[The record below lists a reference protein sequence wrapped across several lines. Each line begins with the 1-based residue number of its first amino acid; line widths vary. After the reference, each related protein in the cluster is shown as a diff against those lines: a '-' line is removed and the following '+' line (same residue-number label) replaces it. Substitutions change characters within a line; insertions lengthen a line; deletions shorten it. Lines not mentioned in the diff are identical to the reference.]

1 MIPEPLGHA
10 PADSPVP
17 FIEVRRL
24 TKRFPGTLAL
34 SGVDLRVH
42 PGEVIAV
49 IGENGAGKSTLMKI
63 LAGVLAADEGDIELD
78 GQAARLA
85 SVRQATDMGIA
96 LIHQELSLLANL
108 SVAANLFLGR
118 EPNRAGWMHKSGMHA
133 ESVRLLKRVGLE
145 IDPGRLVSTL
155 PIGQRQLVEVA
166 RALATDA
173 RLLIMDEPTSSLS
186 EQEVETLFGVIGEL
200 KAKGVAVLYVSHR
213 LGEVEAIA
221 DRVVVLRDG
230 EVTGRLTG
238 REIVRRKMVQCMVGR
253 DIARSHMRMK
263 REFGEVAL
271 KVDRLQYGAGRDRV
285 LSVTIREGEIVGL
298 AGLVGSGRSTLLRTL
313 FGIESHSGG
322 SIWINGQPVR
332 PGSPK
337 SAIAAG
343 MGLVPEDR
351 AAQGLVLNM
360 ETRPNISLGALH
372 QHLIWKGWLNRPW
385 ERQAARTMTSQLG
398 IRGVRDGKL
407 ARLLSGGNQQKVVL
421 GKWLLLAPKVLL
433 LDEPTRGIDL
443 AAKREIYQVVEEL
456 AGRGMAIMFASSEME
471 ELLALA
477 DRVLVMHQWGL
488 AGELAE
494 DELSE
499 ESIMHLATGHKA
511 RA

>member
-1 MIPEPLGHA
+1 VIPEPPGYA
-10 PADSPVP
+10 PAVSPAP
-17 FIEVRRL
+17 FLEVHRL

-63 LAGVLAADEGDIELD
+63 LAGVLAADEGAIELD
-78 GQAARLA
+78 GQAAQLA
-85 SVRQATDMGIA
+85 SVRQATDLGIA

-118 EPNRAGWMHKSGMHA
+118 EPNKAGWMDKSRMHTD
-133 ESVRLLKRVGLE
+133 SVRLLEKVGLN
-145 IDPGRLVSTL
+145 IDPGNPVSTL
-155 PIGQRQLVEVA
+155 TIGQRQLVEVA
-166 RALATDA
+166 RALAMDA

-186 EQEVETLFGVIGEL
+186 AQEVDTLFGVIGEL
-200 KAKGVAVLYVSHR
+200 KAKDVAVLYVSHR
-213 LGEVEAIA
+213 LTEVEAIA

-238 REIVRRKMVQCMVGR
+238 REIVRRKMVRCMVGR
-253 DIARSHMRMK
+253 DIARTHTRMK
-263 REFGEVAL
+263 RKPGAVVL
-271 KVDRLQYGAGRDRV
+271 NVDRLQYGVGRDSS
-285 LSVTIREGEIVGL
+285 LSFSIRAGEIVGL

-313 FGIESHSGG
+313 FGIESRTGG
-322 SIWINGQPVR
+322 TIWMNGQAVR
-332 PGSPK
+332 PGSPQN
-337 SAIAAG
+337 AIAAG

-351 AAQGLVLNM
+351 AAQGILLNM

-372 QHLIWKGWLNRPW
+372 RHLIWKGWLNRPW
-385 ERQAARTMTSQLG
+385 ERQASRTMISQLG

-407 ARLLSGGNQQKVVL
+407 VRLLSGGNQQKVVL

-443 AAKREIYQVVEEL
+443 AAKREIYQVIEEL
-456 AGRGMAIMFASSEME
+456 AGRGMAIMLASSEME

-477 DRVLVMHQWGL
+477 ERVLVMHQWGM
-488 AGELAE
+488 AGELAA